1 MIIIY
6 NPVPQLQS
14 EQNIKPDLVPE
25 EPEVYSEEEA
35 WEENDCGQEEEGDE
49 DDEQFQEWNGKWKA
63 MQ

>member
-1 MIIIY
+1 MIIVY
-6 NPVPQLQS
+6 NPVPQLQP

-25 EPEVYSEEEA
+25 EPEVNSEEEA